1 LTSNRA
7 FQVDLRLFVGGI
19 MIMSTRRDVWR
30 AGVVAEPE
38 GFADTFGFLYQQ
50 IHEQLRDEIPGLREP
65 ALSWVPG
72 PDTSSI
78 STLVVHL
85 LGSETEVLQIVRGL
99 RSDRDRA
106 SEFSVH
112 IGDAEELLR
121 RIDATDRLLQELGP
135 QITDDDLAA
144 QRVRSSAVRD
154 KGPRTGL
161 YWLVHNYGHAREHV
175 AQLQLTKQLFRQTHR
190 GDLPDR

>member
-1 LTSNRA
+1 
-7 FQVDLRLFVGGI
+7 
-19 MIMSTRRDVWR
+19 
-30 AGVVAEPE
+30 VAEPQ
-38 GFADTFGFLYQQ
+38 GSSDTFVFLFQQ
-50 IHEQLRDEIPGLREP
+50 IHDQLRDEISGLREP

-85 LGSETEVLQIVRGL
+85 LGSETEVLQIVRGI

-106 SEFSVH
+106 SEFSAH
-112 IGDAEELLR
+112 LGEAEELLR
-121 RIDATDRLLQELGP
+121 RIDATDRLLQKLGP
-135 QITDDDLAA
+135 QITDDDLAVL
-144 QRVRSSAVRD
+144 RVRPSAVRD

-161 YWLVHNYGHAREHV
+161 YWLVYNYGHAREHV
-175 AQLQLTKQLFRQTHR
+175 AQLQLTKQLFRQTRR